1 MTDAPNTRRYGDAVA
16 RSLGLGDAPLLT
28 TKTMRTSQIGMS
40 RISCGVGTI
49 GMTPHI
55 PAEDTYIAAVYL
67 TSLPHHE
74 LWSRGKR
81 AISQGYAAN
90 AMRIVNLEAE
100 YSAYIAS
107 PHEAVGFY
115 IPRSVLNEFGEE
127 TSGRIPHLSCPPGL
141 IDPVIANLA
150 QALLP
155 AFERPDEYPSI
166 FTDHIALAVLT
177 HLAHRYGRMQHG
189 ARVAARKGLSL
200 LQERRAKEYLVA
212 NISGDVLL
220 ADVAKECGLSRGHFI
235 TAFAQ
240 TTGLTPHRWL
250 QMHRLQRAK
259 TLLLESSIPIAE
271 IAVLCGFADQ
281 SHLTRVFSRHAATT
295 PAAWR
300 RTHQGR
306 SLHSRLY
313 ASPEDAFPKV

>member
-1 MTDAPNTRRYGDAVA
+1 VA
-16 RSLGLGDAPLLT
+16 RSLGLGEAPLLT
-28 TKTMRTSQIGMS
+28 TRMMRKSQIGMS
-40 RISCGVGTI
+40 RISCGAGTI
-49 GMTPHI
+49 GMTPRI

-67 TSLPHHE
+67 TALPHHE

-115 IPRSVLNEFGEE
+115 IPRSILNEFSDE
-127 TSGRIPHLSCPPGL
+127 TGGRTPHLSCPPGL
-141 IDPVIANLA
+141 VDPVIANLA

-166 FTDHIALAVLT
+166 FTDHIALAVLS
-177 HLAHRYGRMQHG
+177 HLTHRYGGVQHG
-189 ARVAARKGLSL
+189 DRMAARKGLSL
-200 LQERRAKEYLVA
+200 SQERRAKEYLAANVA
-212 NISGDVLL
+212 GDVLL
-220 ADVAKECGLSRGHFI
+220 ADVAKACGLSRGHFI
-235 TAFAQ
+235 AAFSQ

-259 TLLLESSIPIAE
+259 SLLLESSIPIAE

-281 SHLTRVFSRHAATT
+281 SHLTRIFSRHTADT

-300 RTHQGR
+300 RAHQGG
-306 SLHSRLY
+306 SLRGRAHSSL
-313 ASPEDAFPKV
+313 EDEFPKF